1 MSLIALLFIITVL
14 FAILVGTPLFA
25 IVGGAAVFCFAY
37 VADVSITALVIEM
50 ARLANAPGIIAIPLF
65 TFAGYIFAE
74 SKAADRLI
82 NMSEAVFGWMP
93 GGLCVVVLVACSIF
107 TAMTGASGVTIIAVG
122 GILLP
127 ALIKEGYDELFSL
140 GITTSGGSLGLLFVP
155 SLPIIIYGMIARV
168 DIVQLFI
175 AGVLP
180 GLLAVLLLVIY
191 GIRGGLKFNVPRGAF
206 SFKKVG
212 SALWDAKWEAPL
224 PFIIVFGIYGG
235 YITVGEAA
243 SVAAFY
249 AIVSECFIYRE
260 ISLKKLFTV
269 TRESMVMVGAIL
281 IILGCALGFT
291 NFLVDRHVPQ
301 EIMVFLQ
308 EHISSKIV
316 FLIALNVF
324 LLIVGCVM
332 DVFSAIIVI
341 VPLIAPVAIGF
352 GVDPVHLG
360 IIFLTNL
367 SIGYLTPPIG
377 MNLFI
382 ASARFNEPVLKI
394 FRAAIP
400 FFLIL
405 LFALLIIT
413 YVPQLSLFLIDLF
426 GQRPPL
432 LEL

>member
-212 SALWDAKWEAPL
+212 SALWDAKWE
-224 PFIIVFGIYGG
+224 
-235 YITVGEAA
+235 
-243 SVAAFY
+243 
-249 AIVSECFIYRE
+249 
-260 ISLKKLFTV
+260 FTV

>member
-1 MSLIALLFIITVL
+1 MSLIALLFIITAV

-65 TFAGYIFAE
+65 TFAGYVFAE

-107 TAMTGASGVTIIAVG
+107 TAMTGASGVTIIAIG

-140 GITTSGGSLGLLFVP
+140 GISTSGGSLGLLFVP

-191 GIRGGLKFNVPRGAF
+191 GIRGGLKYKVPRGAF
-206 SFKKVG
+206 SFKRLF
-212 SALWDAKWEAPL
+212 SAFWDAKWEAPL
-224 PFIIVFGIYGG
+224 PVIIIGGIYGG

-249 AIVSECFIYRE
+249 AIVSECLIYRE
-260 ISLKKLFTV
+260 IGLKKLFTV
-269 TRESMVMVGAIL
+269 TRDSMVMVGAIL
-281 IILGCALGFT
+281 VILGCALGFT

-301 EIMVFLQ
+301 EIMAFLQ
-308 EHISSKIV
+308 QHIHSKIV
-316 FLIALNVF
+316 FLLALNVF

-332 DVFSAIIVI
+332 DIFSAIIVI

-394 FRAAIP
+394 FRAAFP
-400 FFLIL
+400 FFFIL
-405 LFALLIIT
+405 LIALIIIT
-413 YVPQLSLFLIDLF
+413 YWPALSLFLIDLF